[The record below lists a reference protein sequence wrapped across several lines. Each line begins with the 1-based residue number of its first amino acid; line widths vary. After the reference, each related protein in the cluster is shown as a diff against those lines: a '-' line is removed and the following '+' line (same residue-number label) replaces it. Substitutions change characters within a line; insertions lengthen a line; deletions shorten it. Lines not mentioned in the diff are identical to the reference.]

1 MERSPMKRRFPPIPV
16 CLVSALFILAGAAG
30 LLYHIGE
37 WPSQG
42 AGLFEAIWVL
52 TVRLIAVICG
62 LLLLYGFNAA
72 RWLAIAWLAYHV
84 ALSTLHGLT
93 ETITHLVL
101 LILVAGLLYLPA
113 SRNFFMKNGR

>member
-1 MERSPMKRRFPPIPV
+1 MKRRFPPIPV

-37 WPSQG
+37 WPGRG

-62 LLLLYGFNAA
+62 ILLLYGFNAA
-72 RWLAIAWLAYHV
+72 RWLALAWLAYHV